1 VGRDNQWMNWGVFVS
16 TFLAAAIEV
25 IEMVAIVV
33 AVGVTRSWRAARVGA
48 AGGLLVLVITVAAL
62 GAALENVS
70 LEALRLVVGALL
82 LAFGS
87 QWYRKGILSVSRD
100 GWSTGIGAEDVDDD
114 VPEGFDWTGA
124 FLSFKGVSLEGL
136 EVAVI
141 VVAFGAAADA
151 IGSAIVGAAVA
162 LVAIGALGAA
172 TYRYVAAIPRR
183 ALQLFVGAMLVTFGT
198 FWAGE
203 GLNVDWPGD
212 ELALLWL
219 GAVYVAVAL
228 LLLRTVSG
236 WREGVADRKRAGM
249 ASAGAAQ

>member
-1 VGRDNQWMNWGVFVS
+1 MNWGVFVS
-16 TFLAAAIEV
+16 TFLAASIEV

-48 AGGLLVLVITVAAL
+48 AAGLVVLVVAVAAL
-62 GAALENVS
+62 GAALQSLS
-70 LEALRLVVGALL
+70 LETLRLVVGALL

-87 QWYRKGILSVSRD
+87 QWYRKGILIVSRD
-100 GWSTGIGAEDVDDD
+100 GWATGVGDEDVDAD
-114 VPEGFDWTGA
+114 VPAGFDWTGA

-151 IGSAIVGAAVA
+151 IGSATVGAAA
-162 LVAIGALGAA
+162 SLVVIGGIGAA

-183 ALQLFVGAMLVTFGT
+183 ALQLFVGAMLITFGT

-203 GLNVDWPGD
+203 GLSVDWPGD
-212 ELALLWL
+212 ELALAWL
-219 GAVYVAVAL
+219 GILYVAAAF
-228 LLLRTVSG
+228 LLLRVVSG
-236 WREGVADRKRAGM
+236 WRT
-249 ASAGAAQ
+249 SAAAAA

>member
-1 VGRDNQWMNWGVFVS
+1 MNWGVFVS

-48 AGGLLVLVITVAAL
+48 AGGLVVLVVTIAAL
-62 GAALENVS
+62 GAALQGLS
-70 LEALRLVVGALL
+70 LETLRLVVGALL

-87 QWYRKGILSVSRD
+87 QWYRKGILIVSRD
-100 GWSTGIGAEDVDDD
+100 GWATGIGDEDVDDD

-151 IGSAIVGAAVA
+151 IDSAIAGAAVS
-162 LVAIGALGAA
+162 LVVIGALGVA

-183 ALQLFVGAMLVTFGT
+183 ALQLFVGALLVTFGT
-198 FWAGE
+198 FWSGE
-203 GLNVDWPGD
+203 GLNLDWPGGD
-212 ELALLWL
+212 FALVWL
-219 GAVYVAVAL
+219 GVLYVAAAL
-228 LLLRTVSG
+228 VLMRTVSS
-236 WREGVADRKRAGM
+236 WRRDAAARTQGEA
-249 ASAGAAQ
+249 ASAAGAA

>member
-1 VGRDNQWMNWGVFVS
+1 MNWGVFVS
-16 TFLAAAIEV
+16 TFLAASIEV

-33 AVGVTRSWRAARVGA
+33 AVGVTRSRRAARVGA
-48 AGGLLVLVITVAAL
+48 VGGLVVLAVTIAAL
-62 GAALENVS
+62 GAALQGLSIET
-70 LEALRLVVGALL
+70 LRLVVGALL

-87 QWYRKGILSVSRD
+87 QWYRKGILIVSRD
-100 GWSTGIGAEDVDDD
+100 GWATGIGDEDVDDD

-151 IGSAIVGAAVA
+151 IGSAIVGAAVS
-162 LVAIGALGAA
+162 LVVIGALGAA

-183 ALQLFVGAMLVTFGT
+183 ALQLFVGAMLITFGT

-203 GLNVDWPGD
+203 GLSVEWPGGD
-212 ELALLWL
+212 FALVWL
-219 GAVYVAVAL
+219 GALYVAAAL
-228 LLLRTVSG
+228 LLMRIVSG
-236 WREGVADRKRAGM
+236 WRYDVAARKQDEL
-249 ASAGAAQ
+249 ASATGAA